1 MVFDIHPTR
10 DYHSMVSNPQ
20 GDNIMQVN
28 LAQHTSIS
36 GWKPDVGD
44 FIVWHGWLQHWF
56 GVVSAVN
63 DDEVTIIRK
72 GIPILLFT
80 LTQSDYDKNKLTI
93 GLSEIR
99 SGGSFWHGTYSAI
112 KAVRN
117 NIVWYV

>member
-1 MVFDIHPTR
+1 
-10 DYHSMVSNPQ
+10 
-20 GDNIMQVN
+20 MQVN
-28 LAQHTSIS
+28 LAQHTSIA

-44 FIVWHGWLQHWF
+44 FVVWHGWLQHWF

-72 GIPILLFT
+72 GMPILLFT
-80 LTQSDYDKNKLTI
+80 LTQSDYDKNRLI
-93 GLSEIR
+93 ISLSEIR
-99 SGGSFWHGTYSAI
+99 SGGSFWHGTYSVV